1 MLQKVLANKP
11 LSVLALLCLAGGIAT
26 LGYFILLIRAADDSA
41 DWPSTT
47 GKLVKCRVAKHRSSS
62 VGGRYG
68 QSSLGETVAYDLDME
83 YEYEVAGVAHRG
95 RRFNFGPHTGDR
107 DYWSEKAKKYCAGR
121 SVEVYYNPRV
131 PEESVLE
138 TEGGEENYIFILMG
152 LGFLGFGLYCAVQ
165 LFRERAA

>member
-68 QSSLGETVAYDLDME
+68 QSSLGETVAYDL
-83 YEYEVAGVAHRG
+83 
-95 RRFNFGPHTGDR
+95 
-107 DYWSEKAKKYCAGR
+107 
-121 SVEVYYNPRV
+121 
-131 PEESVLE
+131 
-138 TEGGEENYIFILMG
+138 
-152 LGFLGFGLYCAVQ
+152 
-165 LFRERAA
+165 